1 MSLQSEITRL
11 NNAKLALANSIE
23 GKGVSVPSSTTLD
36 GMAALVDNIKS
47 MDGAIANYYGECGT
61 ASTDAAKV
69 VSIDKFVLSVGV
81 RVTIK
86 FTNAVG
92 TDADGDALTLNV
104 SGTGAFPMRR
114 YGTTA
119 MSTGTTTTGWTAG
132 AIQTFTYD
140 GAAWIREYWNNTT
153 YSNVSLGQGYAT
165 CSTAAATKAK
175 TASLSSYSLTTG
187 GIVAV
192 RFTYDVPAGAT
203 LNINSKGAKA
213 IYYRNAAIT
222 AGVIKA
228 GDIATFIYSTY
239 YRLISLDR
247 GMTTLSDLG
256 VTATAA
262 ELNYVDGVTSNIQTQ
277 LAAKQPKVTAS
288 GILKGNGSG
297 TISAATAGTDYATPT
312 QVNAKANPSSGKTA
326 TLTVAG
332 WSNNS
337 QTVSVSGVTA
347 SNNIVVSPAYAS
359 NAAWASAG
367 VRCSAQASGS
377 LTFTCDTA
385 PSEALTANILILG

>member
-1 MSLQSEITRL
+1 MSVQSEITRL

-69 VSIDKFVLSVGV
+69 VTIDQFVLSVGV

-140 GAAWIREYWNNTT
+140 GSAWIREYWNNTT
-153 YSNVSLGQGYAT
+153 YSNASLGQGYAT
-165 CSTAAATKAK
+165 CSTAAATTAK
-175 TASLSSYSLTTG
+175 TASLSSYSLTSG
-187 GIVAV
+187 GIVSV

-203 LNINSKGAKA
+203 LNVNSKGAKA

-228 GDIATFIYSTY
+228 GDIATFVYSTY
-239 YRLISLDR
+239 YRLISIDR

-262 ELNYVDGVTSNIQTQ
+262 ELNYVDGVTSNVQTQ
-277 LAAKQPKVTAS
+277 LNNKQGKIAVS
-288 GILKGNGSG
+288 GILKGNGS
-297 TISAATAGTDYATPT
+297 TVSAAVAGTDYATPS
-312 QVNAKANPSSGKTA
+312 KAVTI
-326 TLTVAG
+326 TLTAAG
-332 WSNNS
+332 WSNNM
-337 QTVSVSGVTA
+337 QTVTVSGATA
-347 SNNIVVSPAYAS
+347 SNIKVISPAYAS
-359 NAAWASAG
+359 VDEYAACGVKASAEG
-367 VRCSAQASGS
+367 AAT
-377 LTFTCDTA
+377 LTFACTTVPENNLSVNVA
-385 PSEALTANILILG
+385 ILG

>member
-1 MSLQSEITRL
+1 MSVQSEITRL

-69 VSIDKFVLSVGV
+69 VTIDQFVLSVGV

-119 MSTGTTTTGWTAG
+119 MGTGTTTTGWTAG

-140 GAAWIREYWNNTT
+140 GSAWIREYWNNTT
-153 YSNVSLGQGYAT
+153 YSNASLGQGYAT
-165 CSTAAATKAK
+165 CSTAAATTAK

-187 GIVAV
+187 GVVAV

-203 LNINSKGAKA
+203 LNINGKGAKA

-228 GDIATFIYSTY
+228 GDIATFVYSSY
-239 YRLISLDR
+239 YRLISIDR

-256 VTATAA
+256 ITATAA
-262 ELNYVDGVTSNIQTQ
+262 ELDYVGGVTSNVQTQ
-277 LAAKQPKVTAS
+277 LNNKAS
-288 GILKGNGSG
+288 PALLR
-297 TISAATAGTDYATPT
+297 
-312 QVNAKANPSSGKTA
+312 TA
-326 TLTVAG
+326 TLTTAN

-337 QTVSVSGVTA
+337 QTVTVNGILSDTTKQA
-347 SNNIVVSPAYAS
+347 IHVSPAGGF
-359 NAAWASAG
+359 SAIYCEAG
-367 VRCSAQASGS
+367 IECTAQAANK
-377 LTFTCDTA
+377 LTFKCEEVPESNITVNISIQEATA
-385 PSEALTANILILG
+385 